1 MGVITESFQL
11 GPKSTV
17 AIEVCTSVLHSIKT
31 TARSDDDDDGSG
43 ELYFGLGS
51 ASLSYEMANIQLM
64 KLLGTKVIFSL
75 SSL

>member
-1 MGVITESFQL
+1 MITESFQL
-11 GPKSTV
+11 GPKGTV

-31 TARSDDDDDGSG
+31 TARSDDDDGSG

-64 KLLGTKVIFSL
+64 KLSGTKLQS
-75 SSL
+75 